1 MAVKATFIASLVA
14 IFLALFKFIV
24 GFLSSSVALMALAVD
39 SLLDSFVSILN
50 TIALKKVRQNSNET
64 YNFGYE
70 KMEAIVSFIE
80 ALIIS
85 FVGIFMLF
93 KSIEKLYT
101 KQELSLIF
109 PAMMSIAFC
118 ILLTFLLLFYLNRV
132 LKKEDSLILR
142 ADIFHYKIDLITNF
156 ATLLALLF
164 IYFTDFYII
173 DAIFGIFISIYIVY
187 GAYGIGKIGFE
198 MLLDKALNKEIIDE
212 ISKLILANDE
222 IKTFHM
228 LKSRSTI
235 KTNYLSVHLVFS
247 PTISL
252 LKAHDISHDLEKEI
266 RQKFNDKK
274 WEIVMHLD
282 PYDDFKKDLNENST
296 DSS

>member
-50 TIALKKVRQNSNET
+50 TMALKKVRQNSNET

-109 PAMMSIAFC
+109 PAMMSIVFC

-164 IYFTDFYII
+164 IYFTDFYIV

-296 DSS
+296 DSA